1 MLGRPRYAAAM
12 PTLGIVLFI
21 LLVVV
26 LFALPILLRRYLGD
40 LRTARRVGR
49 EIWMGMPNPSGG
61 SYVAHDDLGPSPRD
75 RLRSGD
81 FDAT

>member
-1 MLGRPRYAAAM
+1 M

-26 LFALPILLRRYLGD
+26 LFALPIVLRRYLGD

-49 EIWMGMPNPSGG
+49 EIWMGVANPSGG

-81 FDAT
+81 FDDRG